1 MNHGVATRVSTHTS
15 QRRVYTKIYTMQ
27 KLSTL
32 CFLLLVLVTACDN
45 GSNNAGSDFDRQAM
59 LTHYANNF
67 IQPAYKSLAYQV
79 EGLEFRVENF
89 NASQDTLNLVALRDW
104 WVATYAVWQQAN
116 AFNFGPAG
124 EEGTQK
130 SLVEEV
136 GTFPVSES
144 KVENAISTG
153 QWNMDDFNR
162 DARGLLAVEYLI
174 FGKTPNEV
182 LNAFQVSPN
191 RRQYLLEVV
200 QKIKKQVT
208 PVNADWQNLYDDEFI
223 NQNGTDVGSGTSLLY
238 NEFVRSYEALKNFK
252 VALPLGKRPG
262 QTQPEPQLVEAYYS
276 GQSLNMLKLHLT
288 ALEHFWRGEGAL
300 GQDGPG
306 FRAYLESVEG
316 GDALIAQT
324 EAQLAVV
331 KAALASVPATPSL
344 AEQMAA
350 ETPELI
356 TLNEELQKL
365 TRFFK
370 SDMSSLLGIAIT
382 YASGDGD

>member
-1 MNHGVATRVSTHTS
+1 MFLGTPGNAVFSL
-15 QRRVYTKIYTMQ
+15 KIYTMQ

-32 CFLLLVLVTACDN
+32 CFLLLALATACDN
-45 GSNNAGSDFDRQAM
+45 GSNNSGSDFDRQAM
-59 LTHYANNF
+59 LTHYAKNF
-67 IQPAYKSLAYQV
+67 VQPAYKSLAFQI

-136 GTFPVSES
+136 GTFPVSEA

-174 FGKTPNEV
+174 FGKKPGEV
-182 LNAFQVSPN
+182 LNSFQVSPN
-191 RRQYLLEVV
+191 RRQYLYDVV
-200 QKIKKQVT
+200 QKINKQVT
-208 PVNADWQNLYDDEFI
+208 TVNADWQNLYDDEFV
-223 NQNGTDVGSGTSLLY
+223 NQNGTDVGSSTSLLY

-262 QTQPEPQLVEAYYS
+262 QTQPEPELVEAYYS
-276 GQSLNMLKLHLT
+276 GQSLSMLKLHLT
-288 ALEHFWRGEGAL
+288 ELEAFWRGKPSS

-324 EAQLAVV
+324 EAQLNVV
-331 KAALASVPATPSL
+331 KAALAAVPATPSL